1 MATHRKGLI
10 GAPPTY
16 WEKEMVDQ
24 TYWDGWLK
32 DTFSEA
38 GAKEV
43 KKRIED
49 YWADRGHKVQVF
61 IEKKGFVPTL
71 RGAHWV
77 VRSNLVDGL
86 PRSSPA
92 QIERAA

>member
-1 MATHRKGLI
+1 
-10 GAPPTY
+10 
-16 WEKEMVDQ
+16 MVDQ
-24 TYWDGWLK
+24 VYWDDWQN

-38 GAKEV
+38 GAKQV
-43 KKRIED
+43 KERIEA
-49 YWADRGHKVQVF
+49 YWNARGYKVQVY

-77 VRSNLVDGL
+77 VRSDMKNGF
-86 PRSSPA
+86 PAPSPQ